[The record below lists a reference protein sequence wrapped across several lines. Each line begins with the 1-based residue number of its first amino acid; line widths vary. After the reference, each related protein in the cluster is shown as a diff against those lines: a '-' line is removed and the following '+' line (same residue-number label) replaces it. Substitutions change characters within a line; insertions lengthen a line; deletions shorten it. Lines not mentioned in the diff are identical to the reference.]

1 MKQKTFYIISMLIA
15 AAALLPACG
24 TYLQSSAQS
33 AAPSVPQSITQPPE
47 NSTVIGRVTAIEEK
61 SLTVQLGALEKA
73 APKGGDIPPDATAG
87 ATTSSDAVAGA
98 TTQQDKDDRFDDD
111 DRDEDDDYD
120 DDDDDD
126 RDEKGNRQNHD
137 AVAGATSGANRQD
150 AAAGAT
156 PKMPA
161 ALRNFVESSEQIK
174 CLVPDS
180 IDVSAVQAGD
190 VVQIAF
196 DKAGQVV
203 SVTRVADVA
212 P

>member
-156 PKMPA
+156 TKMPA

-203 SVTRVADVA
+203 SVTRVADIA